1 MKRVMSVDTV
11 IIGAGPY
18 GLSIA
23 AHLSKSGLPFRIFGS
38 PMQSWR
44 SHMPK
49 GMLLK
54 SEGFAS
60 SLYDPSSSFTLRHY
74 CKEMKLP
81 YDDVGTPVP
90 LEVFVA
96 YGLEFQKRLVPGL
109 EQTDI
114 TSVIRT
120 TEGFELETADG
131 QTVHANNVI
140 VATGIT
146 HSSYLPPLLADLP
159 GSHVSHSSEHHDLS
173 TFRGK
178 KVVVV
183 GAGASAVD
191 IAAILHEE
199 GAQVQLVAR
208 RKEIAFHTKAK
219 EPRPLHLRV
228 RYPRSGL
235 GIGWGS
241 RLSTDVPILFHAMP
255 QEFRLRFVRE
265 HLGPAPGWF
274 VRDKVVGKFPL
285 HLGCKIES
293 AAIKDGK
300 AHLKIVEQDGS
311 NSELIADHVIS
322 ATGFQTAISRMGFLD
337 ESLRRLID
345 QVEDTPV
352 LSNHFETS
360 VPGLYMVGLASAN
373 SFGPLTRFAYGAKF
387 TAKHISRHV
396 VAKSRASATSRPRGE
411 LSATLQTEGCAS
423 IPGPLP
429 SSRLM
434 GTVGRKR
441 GRAARRRNRARTG
454 APPTST
460 PIIPGKLSPS
470 GTQPH

>member
-1 MKRVMSVDTV
+1 VSVDTV

-23 AHLSKSGLPFRIFGS
+23 AHLSKSSVTFRIFGS

-60 SLYDPSSSFTLRHY
+60 SLDDPDASFTLRHY
-74 CKEMKLP
+74 CEEMNLP
-81 YDDVGTPVP
+81 YDDIGTPVP
-90 LEVFVA
+90 LEVFSA
-96 YGLEFQKRLVPGL
+96 YGLEFQKRLVPTL

-114 TSVIRT
+114 TSVSRT
-120 TEGFELETADG
+120 SAGFELETADG
-131 QTVHANNVI
+131 QVVHAHTVI

-146 HSSYLPPLLADLP
+146 NFSYLPPFLSDLP

-173 TFRGK
+173 GFRGK
-178 KVVVV
+178 TVVVL

-199 GAQVQLVAR
+199 GSQVHLVAR
-208 RKEIAFHTKAK
+208 RQRIAFHTKTK
-219 EPRPLHLRV
+219 EPRPLLQRLRV
-228 RYPRSGL
+228 PRSGL
-235 GIGWGS
+235 GIGWRS
-241 RLSTDVPILFHAMP
+241 RLCTDAPLLFHLMP
-255 QEFRLRFVRE
+255 QKFRFRTVQNL
-265 HLGPAPGWF
+265 LGPAPGWF

-285 HLGCKIES
+285 HLGCKIQS
-293 AAIKDGK
+293 ASIEDGK
-300 AHLKIVEQDGS
+300 VHLKIVEKDGS

-322 ATGFQTAISRMGFLD
+322 ATGYQVSISRMGFLD
-337 ESLRRLID
+337 QGLRRLVH

-352 LSNHFETS
+352 LSSHFETS

-387 TAKHISRHV
+387 TAKRISKHV
-396 VAKSRASATSRPRGE
+396 VAKVRASASSRPRARSVGY
-411 LSATLQTEGCAS
+411 ATD
-423 IPGPLP
+423 
-429 SSRLM
+429 
-434 GTVGRKR
+434 
-441 GRAARRRNRARTG
+441 
-454 APPTST
+454 
-460 PIIPGKLSPS
+460 
-470 GTQPH
+470 